1 MFSIRTTFWFWWFHI
16 SGCSFTWRIIWWR
29 ELKHHIVNEMSDF
42 ASTWTLSSHL
52 FLTKSFKR
60 FFTENGVSQKMF
72 KIFFVRVYLS
82 VRDNEEL
89 VDWFSWK
96 MWAQRKRQNML
107 LIVNELNILN
117 MIISVDL
124 ELFLEKSVPKEYKP
138 VQLISSH
145 YPPWDN
151 LSILHQAKNLAFG
164 W

>member
-60 FFTENGVSQKMF
+60 FFTKNGVFKKMF
-72 KIFFVRVYLS
+72 VFARVYLS
-82 VRDNEEL
+82 VGDSEGL
-89 VDWFSWK
+89 VGLFSWK
-96 MWAQRKRQNML
+96 RSVQRTHQNTL

-151 LSILHQAKNLAFG
+151 LSILHQVKNLVFG